1 MKATVKQIADFYE
14 RYPEYK
20 NRIEVQTRFGY
31 KSIEEAAVTA
41 PNETVFEMKT
51 VKGLILKCS
60 RRHKVFSNGEFVFV
74 NKLNPGDTVLTKDG
88 DDEVLYV
95 REKSIKKDLYDLQ
108 VAEVKEYYTNGI
120 VSHNSTIQDALNFA
134 IFGDTIRPIPK
145 ANIINNITNKGAEVT
160 LEFDISEDNQLKSYK
175 ILRKLKPSKC
185 YIYEGG
191 NDITESTIKNTDKRI
206 STLLK
211 ATPDLFKNCVLMS
224 LNSTL
229 PFMAQNKQ
237 EKKKFIEG
245 LLNLGV
251 FSQMLQVAR
260 TDKTEADKSFQLI
273 SKDHDNE
280 KKLKTLVKE
289 RLQDTESFAEKE
301 KKRITD
307 EISFQTTKKT
317 DVVSKIKVVNK
328 ENVKKS
334 KDKITE
340 LNTFLENI
348 TKEVESLS
356 VENTEYMTEGK
367 LEKAN
372 LEKIGTDESKCP
384 VCLHEITEDDKDHID
399 NEKKKLESKLEDLR
413 NKIRSNKE
421 KISELKDKEKG
432 YYDDREKYKKYIEKQ
447 KSIENNNKF
456 YETQKKDIDS
466 RLKDL
471 EKQLLS
477 VTGDTKKIETLKS
490 DLGKHD
496 SKITQ
501 LDQKLTDTNK
511 EIKVLEYVKHILS
524 EEGVKSFI
532 VKKILA
538 ILNNR
543 MLHYLQKMD
552 ANCVCKFNEFFEEEI
567 VNDKGKECSYH
578 NFSGAE
584 RKNIDLACLFTF
596 MDIRKSQGDVSYNL
610 IMFDELLDSSL
621 DEKGVEL
628 VLDLLTERV
637 DDYNEC
643 IYVISHRK
651 ESVKSCT
658 GEVVTLEKSNGITR
672 RK

>member
-1 MKATVKQIADFYE
+1 M
-14 RYPEYK
+14 RYVHFTLLKIK
-20 NRIEVQTRFGY
+20 NFLSV
-31 KSIEEAAVTA
+31 
-41 PNETVFEMKT
+41 
-51 VKGLILKCS
+51 
-60 RRHKVFSNGEFVFV
+60 
-74 NKLNPGDTVLTKDG
+74 GDT
-88 DDEVLYV
+88 
-95 REKSIKKDLYDLQ
+95 
-108 VAEVKEYYTNGI
+108 EVKIDFKRGVNIITGDNKDKPERRNGCGKSVMI
-120 VSHNSTIQDALNFA
+120 DAIHFA

-145 ANIINNITNKGAEVT
+145 ANIINNITNKSAEVT
-160 LEFDISEDNQLKSYK
+160 LEFDINEDNQFKSYK

-185 YIYEGG
+185 YIYEDG

-229 PFMAQNKQ
+229 PFMAQSKQ

-260 TDKTEADKSFQLI
+260 TDKIEADKSFQLT
-273 SKDHDNE
+273 SKDYDNE
-280 KKLKTLVKE
+280 KKLKNLVKE
-289 RLQDTESFAEKE
+289 RLQDSETFVEKE

-307 EISFQTTKKT
+307 EIAFQFTKRA

-328 ENVKKS
+328 ENVSKS
-334 KDKITE
+334 KDKI
-340 LNTFLENI
+340 LEINDSLDDVS
-348 TKEVESLS
+348 KCLESLS
-356 VENTEYMTEGK
+356 IENTEYMTEGK
-367 LEKAN
+367 LEKSN
-372 LEKIGTDESKCP
+372 LEKIGTNESKCP
-384 VCLHEITEDDKDHID
+384 VCLHEITENDKNHID
-399 NEKKKLESKLEDLR
+399 DEKKKLENKLENLR
-413 NKIRSNKE
+413 NKIRENKE
-421 KISELKDKEKG
+421 KILELKTKEKE
-432 YYDDREKYKKYIEKQ
+432 YYDEREKYKKYIEKQ

-456 YETQKKDIDS
+456 YETQRGDIDT

-471 EKQLLS
+471 EKELS
-477 VTGDTKKIETLKS
+477 SISGDTKKVETLKS
-490 DLGKHD
+490 DLSKHD
-496 SKITQ
+496 LNINQ
-501 LDQKLTDTNK
+501 LDQKLTNTNK

-552 ANCVCKFNEFFEEEI
+552 GNCVCKFNEFFEEEI

-637 DDYNEC
+637 DEYKEC

-658 GEVVTLEKSNGITR
+658 GEVITLQKSNGITKR
-672 RK
+672 LI